1 MNQILFLLHQEE
13 CGELAETLEM
23 LLHSY
28 LQQAFETGVKPLEA
42 MKHYENTRQLITL
55 LQHGNQGDQAA
66 A

>member
-1 MNQILFLLHQEE
+1 MNQILFLLHPEQ
-13 CGELAETLEM
+13 CSELAETLEM

-28 LQQAFETGVKPLEA
+28 LQQAFENGTRPLEA

-55 LQHGNQGDQAA
+55 LQHGNTGDQAA